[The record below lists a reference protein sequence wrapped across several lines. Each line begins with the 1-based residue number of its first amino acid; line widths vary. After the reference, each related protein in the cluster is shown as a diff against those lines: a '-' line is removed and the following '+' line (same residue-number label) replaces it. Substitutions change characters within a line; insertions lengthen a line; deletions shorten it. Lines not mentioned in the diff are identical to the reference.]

1 MAASGKIGEPIPTCI
16 IGSEGTPLMDE
27 VFESERRPADSVQQL
42 EMIKDELK
50 QLSHTIAQ
58 LAESATKYAQA
69 RMETAAQ
76 TAVDRYPVGSIV
88 LAALIGFWFAGR
100 RRR

>member
-1 MAASGKIGEPIPTCI
+1 MAAFGKIGEPIPTGI

-27 VFESERRPADSVQQL
+27 VFERERRAADSAEQL
-42 EMIKDELK
+42 ETIKDELR

-58 LAESATKYAQA
+58 LAESATKYTQA
-69 RMETAAQ
+69 RVEGAAQ

-88 LAALIGFWFAGR
+88 LAALVGFWFAGR